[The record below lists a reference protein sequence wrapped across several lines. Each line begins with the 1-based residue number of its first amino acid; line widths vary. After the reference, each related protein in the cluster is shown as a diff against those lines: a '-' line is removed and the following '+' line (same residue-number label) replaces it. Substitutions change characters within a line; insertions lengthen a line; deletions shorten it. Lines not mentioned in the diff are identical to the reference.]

1 MSEDH
6 EGTERMA
13 TTEGSAILR
22 AGRADVAR
30 ARARTW
36 RRRVIRAV
44 LVFAVVDGYLWYRFA
59 THDWLAPSIP
69 PGLGPYIPGL
79 LLIIGLLF
87 VIVVPTLSMAKSPH
101 IMIRPEDIEVG
112 LSQLRGLD
120 PQVQEVQRTLDVFLG
135 YATFRGELGG
145 NPRRGIL
152 FEGPPGTG
160 KTYMAKAMAKEAGV
174 PFLFVSSPAFR
185 SAFHGM
191 TAHKIRAFFRALRK
205 AARKEG
211 GAIGFIEEID
221 AVGMS
226 RGALSMTPAPAK
238 LGALAVSN
246 NITGGDGGTVN
257 ELLIQMQSFDQPP
270 AMRRFAYGIVQ
281 RLNGYLPGG
290 LRIKTKPAA
299 YSNIMVI
306 AATNRADDLDSA
318 LLRPGRFDRR
328 LYFDLPTKKGRR
340 DLIDF
345 FLTSKAHHE
354 QLDDEDVRERL
365 AHDTLGY
372 TPVMIEHLFDEALLL
387 ALRGGRRQMNL
398 DDVYEARITEEV
410 GLRQPVAY
418 TDDERR
424 AVATHEAGHATVAYF
439 LGIGRRLEVLS
450 IIKRSRSL
458 GMLAHGDTEERYTRS
473 KTELEASVA
482 IALGGL
488 VSEETFLGESGTGP
502 ANDLATATEVAA
514 TMVGA
519 LGMAGSLISYEAL
532 SSGPINASNLVG
544 KVLGDGEGK
553 RRVEDILDRQ
563 KEKVAALLEENADV
577 VMALRDALIARDEL
591 VGRSIV
597 EVIEDAIAARSATA
611 PV

>member
-1 MSEDH
+1 
-6 EGTERMA
+6 MA
-13 TTEGSAILR
+13 STEGSAILR

-36 RRRVIRAV
+36 RRRVIRLF
-44 LVFAVVDGYLWYRFA
+44 LVFVIVDAYLWYRYA
-59 THDWLAPSIP
+59 THDWITPSIP
-69 PGLGPYIPGL
+69 SWLSPYLPALALVVMLGLVMVLP
-79 LLIIGLLF
+79 
-87 VIVVPTLSMAKSPH
+87 VIAMARSPH
-101 IMIRPEDIEVG
+101 VMIRPEDIEVG
-112 LSQLRGLD
+112 LTDLRGLD
-120 PQVQEVQRTLDVFLG
+120 PQVQEVERTLDVFLG
-135 YATFRGELGG
+135 YATFRDELGG
-145 NPRRGIL
+145 NPRRGVL

-160 KTYMAKAMAKEAGV
+160 KTFMAKAMAKQAGV

-191 TAHKIRAFFRALRK
+191 TASRIRAFFRALRK

-221 AVGMS
+221 AVGMT
-226 RGALSMTPAPAK
+226 RGGLSMAPAPRTGD
-238 LGALAVSN
+238 LSVSN
-246 NITGGDGGTVN
+246 TISGGDGGTVN
-257 ELLIQMQSFDQPP
+257 ELLIQMQSFDQPAP
-270 AMRRFAYGIVQ
+270 MKRFAYGFVQ
-281 RLNGYLPGG
+281 RLNGYLPTSW
-290 LRIKTKPAA
+290 RIKTKPAA

-306 AATNRADDLDSA
+306 AATNRADDLDPA

-328 LYFDLPTKKGRR
+328 LYFDLPTKQGRR
-340 DLIDF
+340 DLIDY
-345 FLTSKAHHE
+345 FLGKKSHHV
-354 QLDDEDVRERL
+354 QLDEDAARERL

-372 TPVMIEHLFDEALLL
+372 TPVMIEHLFDEALLV
-387 ALRGGRRQMNL
+387 ALRGGRRQMNV

-418 TDDERR
+418 TEEERR
-424 AVATHEAGHATVAYF
+424 AVATHEAGHATAAYF

-458 GMLAHGDTEERYTRS
+458 GMLAHGDTEERYTKS
-473 KTELEASVA
+473 KGELEAAVA

-502 ANDLATATEVAA
+502 ANDLASATEVAA

-532 SSGPINASNLVG
+532 SSGPINASNLVA
-544 KVLGDGEGK
+544 KVLGDAEGK
-553 RRVEDILDRQ
+553 RRVEDILDTQ
-563 KEKVAALLEENADV
+563 KERVAALLVENEDV

-591 VGRSIV
+591 VGEAITD
-597 EVIEDAIAARSATA
+597 VIEHAIAARKTA
-611 PV
+611 APA

>member
-1 MSEDH
+1 
-6 EGTERMA
+6 MA

-36 RRRVIRAV
+36 RRRVFRLFI
-44 LVFAVVDGYLWYRFA
+44 VFAIVDAYLWYRYA
-59 THDWLAPSIP
+59 TDNWFEFSFPEWLVPYLPAIVLVVL
-69 PGLGPYIPGL
+69 LGAVMVLPIL
-79 LLIIGLLF
+79 A
-87 VIVVPTLSMAKSPH
+87 MAKSPH
-101 IMIRPEDIEVG
+101 IMIRPDDIEVG
-112 LSQLRGLD
+112 LDGLRGLD

-135 YATFRGELGG
+135 YATFRDELGG

-160 KTYMAKAMAKEAGV
+160 KTFMAKAMAKQAGV

-191 TAHKIRAFFRALRK
+191 TASRIRAFFRALRK

-226 RGALSMTPAPAK
+226 RGALAMTPAPQGT
-238 LGALAVSN
+238 GALSVSN
-246 NITGGDGGTVN
+246 SIAGGDGGTVN

-270 AMRRFAYGIVQ
+270 AFKRFVFGLVQ
-281 RLNGYLPGG
+281 RINGYLPEGH
-290 LRIKTKPAA
+290 RIKTKPTA

-328 LYFDLPTKKGRR
+328 LYFDLPTKGGRR
-340 DLIDF
+340 DLIDY
-345 FLTSKAHHE
+345 FLDRKSHHV
-354 QLDDEDVRERL
+354 QLDDGAVRERL

-372 TPVMIEHLFDEALLL
+372 TPVMIEHLFDEALLV

-398 DDVYEARITEEV
+398 EDIYEARITEEV

-418 TDDERR
+418 TEEERR
-424 AVATHEAGHATVAYF
+424 SVATHEAGHATVAYF
-439 LGIGRRLEVLS
+439 LGVGRRLEVLS

-458 GMLAHGDTEERYTRS
+458 GMLAHGDIEERWTRS
-473 KTELEASVA
+473 RTELEASVA

-502 ANDLATATEVAA
+502 ANDLAKATEIAA

-519 LGMAGSLISYEAL
+519 LGMAGSLISFEAMAE
-532 SSGPINASNLVG
+532 GPINASNLVG
-544 KVLGDGEGK
+544 KVLSDGEGK
-553 RRVEDILDRQ
+553 RRVEDILDTQ
-563 KEKVAALLEENADV
+563 KERVGALLAENQDV

-591 VGRSIV
+591 VGESIT
-597 EVIEDAIAARSATA
+597 EVIERALAARGAVPAS
-611 PV
+611 

>member
-1 MSEDH
+1 
-6 EGTERMA
+6 MA
-13 TTEGSAILR
+13 TTPGSAILR

-36 RRRVIRAV
+36 RRRVFRLV
-44 LVFAVVDGYLWYRFA
+44 LVFVVVDAYLWYRYASHQYLSPSFP
-59 THDWLAPSIP
+59 DWLTPYLPALVLVVL
-69 PGLGPYIPGL
+69 LGSVMVLP
-79 LLIIGLLF
+79 
-87 VIVVPTLSMAKSPH
+87 VIAMARSPH
-101 IMIRPEDIEVG
+101 VMIRPEDIEVG
-112 LSQLRGLD
+112 LSDLRGLD
-120 PQVQEVQRTLDVFLG
+120 PQVQEVERTLDVFLG
-135 YATFRGELGG
+135 YATFRDELGG

-160 KTYMAKAMAKEAGV
+160 KTYMAKAMAKQAGV

-191 TAHKIRAFFRALRK
+191 TATKIRAFFRALRR

-221 AVGMS
+221 AVGMA
-226 RGALSMTPAPAK
+226 RGGLNMTPAPK
-238 LGALAVSN
+238 MGALAVSN
-246 NITGGDGGTVN
+246 MVAGGDGGTVN
-257 ELLIQMQSFDQPP
+257 ELLIQMQSFDQPA
-270 AMRRFAYGIVQ
+270 AMKRFAYGFVQ
-281 RLNGYLPGG
+281 RVNGYLPERH
-290 LRIKTKPAA
+290 RIKTKPSA

-306 AATNRADDLDSA
+306 AATNRADDLDPA

-328 LYFDLPTKKGRR
+328 LYFDLPTKQGRR

-345 FLTSKAHHE
+345 FLGRKAHHE
-354 QLDDEDVRERL
+354 QLADDAVRERL

-372 TPVMIEHLFDEALLL
+372 TPVMIEHLFDEALLV

-398 DDVYEARITEEV
+398 EDIYEARITEEV

-418 TDDERR
+418 TEEERR

-450 IIKRSRSL
+450 IIKRSKSL
-458 GMLAHGDTEERYTRS
+458 GMLAHGDIEERWTRS
-473 KTELEASVA
+473 KTELEAAVA

-488 VSEETFLGESGTGP
+488 VSEETFLGQSGTGP
-502 ANDLATATEVAA
+502 ANDLAHATEVAV

-532 SSGPINASNLVG
+532 SAGPINSANLVG
-544 KVLGDGEGK
+544 KVLGDPEGK
-553 RRVEDILDRQ
+553 RRVEDILDTQ
-563 KEKVAALLEENADV
+563 KERVAALLDENADI

-591 VGRSIV
+591 VGESIT
-597 EVIEDAIAARSATA
+597 EVIEQALVARSTTTA
-611 PV
+611 Q